1 MLGITAMLIIPVVLV
16 VTGILIFAAIVHDIR
31 QGQSFR
37 ERLSVRLAGLRLR
50 QVLPRLGID
59 PHRYL
64 YTHFV
69 VDIEKQLRACESCEY
84 LAQCDACLG
93 KCSPEEMQF
102 CPAINRSLIPSE

>member
-1 MLGITAMLIIPVVLV
+1 MLGVTVMLIIPVVLV
-16 VTGILIFAAIVHDIR
+16 VTGILIFTAIVHDIR

-50 QVLPRLGID
+50 RVLPRLGID

-64 YTHFV
+64 YTHSI
-69 VDIEKQLRACESCEY
+69 VDVEKQLRACESCDH

-93 KCSPEEMQF
+93 KCSSEEMRF
-102 CPAINRSLIPSE
+102 CPAINPS